1 MDVVTQLE
9 QACAHGC
16 VLLSETFAV
25 ALRPSDPAFS
35 GDGIALRQMPVAA
48 AAPPPAAPIEDGI
61 DDVGGSGFG
70 VSAVG
75 GSGYGISASSA
86 SSLRLSLSTAAVS
99 LPHGA
104 NAPAVTVRRLGL
116 HRSSPTSPPLAIL
129 PGTLLGAAGA
139 ASGSLMSASA
149 EKKGDAFDLLPSS
162 DMDLIGALI
171 VHARP
176 VFSSVKLFVGLVRL
190 SSACRKGR
198 ALLRYPVLLG
208 CDGT

>member
-35 GDGIALRQMPVAA
+35 GDGIALRQMPAA
-48 AAPPPAAPIEDGI
+48 AAVPPPAAPAEDGI

-99 LPHGA
+99 LPQGVS
-104 NAPAVTVRRLGL
+104 APSVTVRRLG
-116 HRSSPTSPPLAIL
+116 RRRVPTFSSSTLPPIPAGGTGGSADSAPT
-129 PGTLLGAAGA
+129 
-139 ASGSLMSASA
+139 ASSAPT
-149 EKKGDAFDLLPSS
+149 GDAFDLLPAS
-162 DMDLIGALI
+162 DMDLIGARG
-171 VHARP
+171 HAPKRGNLP
-176 VFSSVKLFVGLVRL
+176 GLSLHGMFSRVGVFDAGLFFPPSDL
-190 SSACRKGR
+190 A
-198 ALLRYPVLLG
+198 
-208 CDGT
+208 